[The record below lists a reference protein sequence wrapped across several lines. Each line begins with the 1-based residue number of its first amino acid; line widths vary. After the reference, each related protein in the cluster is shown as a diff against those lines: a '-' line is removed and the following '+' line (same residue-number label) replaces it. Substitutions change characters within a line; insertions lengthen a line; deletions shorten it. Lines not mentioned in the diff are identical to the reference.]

1 MCDKLIRFSWQ
12 FFIFGRWHKSFNVCV
27 SVKLNLFLS
36 CNSVSRN
43 SLDNSDVGDIEPF
56 EKLFV
61 KYIASL
67 RVLDYK
73 LSHKIALT

>member
-1 MCDKLIRFSWQ
+1 MAP
-12 FFIFGRWHKSFNVCV
+12 FFFARRHKSFNVCV

-36 CNSVSRN
+36 CNSISCN
-43 SLDNSDVGDIEPF
+43 GLDNSDIGDFEPF

-61 KYIASL
+61 IYIASP

-73 LSHKIALT
+73 PSHKIALT